1 MKLLVTG
8 NCGFIGQNFV
18 RMFRDKYEIVGMDK
32 LGYASDMKAL
42 DLCLNHIM
50 DITDKEDVEGTI
62 ANEKPEIIINF
73 AAESHVDN
81 SINSPEP
88 FMYSNFIGTF
98 NLLEAARKCG
108 VRRFVQ
114 IGTDEV
120 YGDLQPYDSPF
131 SDKFKL
137 KPSSPYS
144 ASKTAADVLVLSYH
158 RTYGMNTVITRTCNN
173 YGPFQYKEKF
183 LPVIIMN
190 ALNDSPIPVYG
201 VGKNI
206 REWIYV
212 EDNCEGLEAAM
223 VYGKSG
229 GIYHIGTG
237 EEFENLDMVKKILA
251 IMNKPESLITFVT
264 DRKGHDLRYALDNSL
279 TYSELKWKPKI
290 SIEDGLKKTI
300 NWIEK
305 NPNYWK
311 ECND

>member
-18 RMFRDKYEIVGMDK
+18 RLFRNKYEIIGMDK
-32 LGYASDMKAL
+32 LGYASDSSAQTLFKTYIDDIGNA
-42 DLCLNHIM
+42 NSVRRIM
-50 DITDKEDVEGTI
+50 EIEQ
-62 ANEKPEIIINF
+62 PEVVVNF

-81 SINSPEP
+81 SIASPRP

-98 NLLEAARKCG
+98 NLLEAARHCCVK
-108 VRRFVQ
+108 RFVQ

-120 YGDLQPYDSPF
+120 YGDLQPNDPPF
-131 SDKFKL
+131 SDKFQL

-144 ASKTAADVLVLSYH
+144 ASKTAADVLVMSYH
-158 RTYGMNTVITRTCNN
+158 RTFNLDTVITRTCNN

-183 LPVIIMN
+183 LPVVIMN
-190 ALNDSPIPVYG
+190 ALNDNSIPVYG

-223 VYGKSG
+223 LHGKSG

-251 IMNKPESLITFVT
+251 TMGKPESLITFVT
-264 DRKGHDLRYALDNSL
+264 DRKGHDLRYALENSS
-279 TYSELKWKPKI
+279 TYGELKWKPKTG
-290 SIEDGLKKTI
+290 IEDGLRKTI
-300 NWIEK
+300 NWIEQ
-305 NPNYWK
+305 NPNYW
-311 ECND
+311 EEYND